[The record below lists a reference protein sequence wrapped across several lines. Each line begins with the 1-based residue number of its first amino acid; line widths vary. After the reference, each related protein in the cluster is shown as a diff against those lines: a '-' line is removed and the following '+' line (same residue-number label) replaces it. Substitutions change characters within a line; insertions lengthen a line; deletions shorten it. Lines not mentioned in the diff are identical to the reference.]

1 MPILRN
7 YDTDSTPSHYRTDDD
22 VYDGAK
28 AEVRQRN
35 LVAVFVIVAAV
46 VVVVPVMMPQR
57 PADDSILLPISMRDV
72 VVVVV
77 IAVARIVSSHCYYR

>member
-1 MPILRN
+1 M
-7 YDTDSTPSHYRTDDD
+7 
-22 VYDGAK
+22 YDGAK

-35 LVAVFVIVAAV
+35 LVAVFVIVAV

-72 VVVVV
+72 VVVV